1 MNSNVGDIFT
11 TLLLLG
17 FSALF
22 SGLSLGLLSLSPQE
36 LKRKMELGSREAALI
51 YPLRERGNQLLVT
64 LLIGNVLVNS
74 MFSIYLGKRTAGL
87 IAVIASTV
95 LITIF
100 GEIIPQ
106 AVFSRHAL
114 RLGSKVAPLVDK
126 FMLILSP
133 IAYPLS
139 LMLDRTLGAELPPI
153 FSKDELIKIV
163 EEHSRS
169 SDSDVEE
176 DELRIVENALN
187 FGDKLIE
194 EVMTPRSVI
203 EAIDQDEVIS
213 PVILDELHKTG
224 FNRFPVYEGSIDKV
238 VGTSILARPRA
249 GKRQDHR
256 QRRPWRAKAYF
267 VNEKEKLDD
276 VLNAFFKTKHH
287 MFVVVNEFSEVV
299 GLITIEDV
307 IEEILGKQ
315 IVDEFDQYE
324 DMRVVA
330 KKQAQEAP
338 SNKT

>member
-238 VGTSILARPRA
+238 VGTLFLRDLVQIKDKITAKDA
-249 GKRQDHR
+249 MEG
-256 QRRPWRAKAYF
+256 KAYF

-287 MFVVVNEFSEVV
+287 MFVVINEFSEVV

-324 DMRVVA
+324 DMRIVA
-330 KKQAQEAP
+330 KKQAQKA
-338 SNKT
+338 KQ